1 MCVLSV
7 VPPEAAELE
16 RYPLRAL
23 WGKQVHIDLL
33 VAEDAVGRPFVI
45 AHATDAVSEFQQARV
60 LKDKSAGAVVDFMA
74 VAWLPLLG
82 PPKTLIADQGR
93 EFIATEFQDWCSS
106 HSILLW
112 HAAVQA
118 PWQNGIAER
127 SGGTLKAL
135 LSAVVVDKAVLGER
149 DTTHALG
156 EAVSAYNSDP
166 TADGVSPLQCVTG
179 RQPSAQGS
187 VLNNFAGHLAEH
199 GLIDTDPNLMQR
211 LALRESARIAM
222 VRLHYSQSIR
232 KAELARSR
240 EPSTAEPPSPRG
252 VVYFWRAQRATRRG
266 DPRTST
272 SSRRRRLELRRWHGP
287 AVLIALEASG
297 ETGFPT
303 NAFLSF
309 RGQVTKCALE
319 HVRPASSLEQLA
331 AGTWEE
337 AIKELVQ
344 GIEST
349 HSPVGAELPA
359 VREDDEA
366 AQSDDELGLL
376 APVIV
381 APPERPPAPEQAPST
396 TTSSTAAPGT
406 PVGRLL
412 RGGDPEQ
419 RSLLQ
424 RPVLQRAALSRA
436 RGQGLDM
443 ELGQLALSRGQ
454 PADFQAELREAML
467 RGTRRK
473 SSEAGLGDRD
483 DPSRRSSVEGSLRG
497 GDPSGQEQPGAEAT
511 VLRGPSTES
520 PGLPSSGAEAAV
532 LQGPSAESPGLPF
545 ASAEAAVLQGPSA
558 ESPGLPSRGGGHASS
573 QRGAFEAMVLSH
585 EEIESLAL
593 PSSRVHPLLRV
604 QAQVEQDRSGQAARA
619 TLEEERDHG
628 TWDGRWSLPAQSQF
642 QLLQEQAITLPCG
655 VGEDHE
661 VSAAT
666 ARKEY
671 QWGKMTS
678 RERELWTKAAEKGWK
693 AYVENEAVSILGPRE
708 SASIRRQLAQKGEL
722 DRILV
727 PRFVLTDKADGP
739 RSEANPMDID
749 ASARLVVPG
758 FKDRANLDGEVR
770 RDAPTGARLTQHLL
784 MCIIADKGRFW
795 KFLSADVKSA
805 FLKGGPYVSRE
816 LYITKTN
823 ERNGPGIPIPDG
835 CLAKVCK
842 GIFGLADAPRE
853 WWLRLARSL
862 EAKGWTRNPLDQ
874 ACWFLWDG
882 PERKELKGM
891 VISHVDD
898 LLFGGDTQAEESL
911 QAVGSELGFREVSAD
926 DFVWCGKRFRRRAD
940 GAVTISMEAY
950 HKNLKPIYLTKTR
963 RSDLTASLAADER
976 RKLRSLLGSFQWL
989 VAQLRFDLQFPVSA
1003 LQGETP
1009 AVGTILRA
1017 NALLNEFLLKPDYE
1031 MVFQPIKF
1039 EEAGLVVVTDS
1050 SLGTVTREGSAEAPP
1065 LEKVYS
1071 QACYFVLLA
1080 DRELLAGRPGKFNVL
1095 DTRSHRLSRICRSS
1109 YAAETL
1115 GAEEAFDVGQLCRGF
1130 VAAAKGLPL
1139 DGKHAIDRSI
1149 NSIPLT
1155 VVVDAK
1161 DTYDKASSDTSS
1173 FGSQKSL
1180 AFTVAWLRA
1189 VLRRPNTSLR
1199 WTATANM
1206 FCDAG
1211 TKHMDVTHLQETLHR
1226 GEWCITYSPNFVKQV
1241 SKGKKVAKAPP
1252 VTTIPAWPSSEWR

>member
-1 MCVLSV
+1 
-7 VPPEAAELE
+7 
-16 RYPLRAL
+16 
-23 WGKQVHIDLL
+23 
-33 VAEDAVGRPFVI
+33 
-45 AHATDAVSEFQQARV
+45 
-60 LKDKSAGAVVDFMA
+60 
-74 VAWLPLLG
+74 
-82 PPKTLIADQGR
+82 
-93 EFIATEFQDWCSS
+93 
-106 HSILLW
+106 
-112 HAAVQA
+112 
-118 PWQNGIAER
+118 
-127 SGGTLKAL
+127 
-135 LSAVVVDKAVLGER
+135 
-149 DTTHALG
+149 
-156 EAVSAYNSDP
+156 
-166 TADGVSPLQCVTG
+166 
-179 RQPSAQGS
+179 
-187 VLNNFAGHLAEH
+187 
-199 GLIDTDPNLMQR
+199 
-211 LALRESARIAM
+211 
-222 VRLHYSQSIR
+222 LHYSQSIR
-232 KAELARSR
+232 KAKLARSR
-240 EPSTAEPPSPRG
+240 EPSTAEPPSPG
-252 VVYFWRAQRATRRG
+252 DVVYCWRAQRATRRG

-381 APPERPPAPEQAPST
+381 A
-396 TTSSTAAPGT
+396 
-406 PVGRLL
+406 
-412 RGGDPEQ
+412 
-419 RSLLQ
+419 
-424 RPVLQRAALSRA
+424 
-436 RGQGLDM
+436 
-443 ELGQLALSRGQ
+443 
-454 PADFQAELREAML
+454 
-467 RGTRRK
+467 
-473 SSEAGLGDRD
+473 
-483 DPSRRSSVEGSLRG
+483 RSSVEGSARG
-497 GDPSGQEQPGAEAT
+497 GDPSGQEQQRYFED
-511 VLRGPSTES
+511 
-520 PGLPSSGAEAAV
+520 
-532 LQGPSAESPGLPF
+532 LQPNLLGFLSLVPKQRYFKDLQPNLLGFLCEVVGMRL
-545 ASAEAAVLQGPSA
+545 AS
-558 ESPGLPSRGGGHASS
+558 
-573 QRGAFEAMVLSH
+573 
-585 EEIESLAL
+585 
-593 PSSRVHPLLRV
+593 
-604 QAQVEQDRSGQAARA
+604 VEQDRSGQAARA

-642 QLLQEQAITLPCG
+642 QLLQEQAVTLPCG

-671 QWGKMTS
+671 QWSKMTS

-727 PRFVLTDKADGP
+727 PRFVLTDKADGL

-758 FKDRANLDGEVR
+758 FKDRANLNGEVR

-805 FLKGGPYVSRE
+805 FLKGDPYVSRE

-891 VISHVDD
+891 VISH
-898 LLFGGDTQAEESL
+898 AEESL

-1009 AVGTILRA
+1009 TVGTILRA
-1017 NALLNEFLLKPDYE
+1017 NALLN
-1031 MVFQPIKF
+1031 
-1039 EEAGLVVVTDS
+1039 
-1050 SLGTVTREGSAEAPP
+1050 
-1065 LEKVYS
+1065 
-1071 QACYFVLLA
+1071 
-1080 DRELLAGRPGKFNVL
+1080 
-1095 DTRSHRLSRICRSS
+1095 
-1109 YAAETL
+1109 
-1115 GAEEAFDVGQLCRGF
+1115 
-1130 VAAAKGLPL
+1130 
-1139 DGKHAIDRSI
+1139 
-1149 NSIPLT
+1149 
-1155 VVVDAK
+1155 
-1161 DTYDKASSDTSS
+1161 
-1173 FGSQKSL
+1173 
-1180 AFTVAWLRA
+1180 
-1189 VLRRPNTSLR
+1189 
-1199 WTATANM
+1199 
-1206 FCDAG
+1206 
-1211 TKHMDVTHLQETLHR
+1211 
-1226 GEWCITYSPNFVKQV
+1226 
-1241 SKGKKVAKAPP
+1241 
-1252 VTTIPAWPSSEWR
+1252 